1 MLTLT
6 ENAVKKINSFFEA
19 EPTAKGKSL
28 RIMLKPSGCAGFEYA
43 LGFDEKRA
51 EDTVIAQTGF
61 DVVVDAN
68 SVKFLD
74 QAIID
79 YAEDPTSSGF
89 RIKNPQEKSSCGC
102 GKSKQF

>member
-6 ENAVKKINSFFEA
+6 PKAVDKINSFFQSE
-19 EPTAKGKSL
+19 ESAKGKAL

-43 LGFDEKRA
+43 LGFDTKRDN
-51 EDTVIAQTGF
+51 DTVIPQAGF
-61 DVVVDAN
+61 DVLVDN
-68 SVKFLD
+68 GSLQYLS

-79 YAEDPTSSGF
+79 YGEDAMSSGF
-89 RIKNPQEKSSCGC
+89 KIKNPQEKSSCGC

>member
-6 ENAVKKINSFFEA
+6 ENAVKKINAFFET

-28 RIMLKPSGCAGFEYA
+28 RVMLKPSGCAGFEYA

-51 EDTVIAQTGF
+51 EDVVLPQGSF
-61 DVVVDAN
+61 DVVVDNN
-68 SVKFLD
+68 SLRFLD
-74 QAIID
+74 QATID
-79 YAEDPTSSGF
+79 YSEDAMSAGF
-89 RIKNPQEKSSCGC
+89 KIKNPVEKSSCGC

>member
-6 ENAVKKINSFFEA
+6 DNAVKKINSFFEA

-28 RIMLKPSGCAGFEYA
+28 RVMLKPSGCAGFEYA

-51 EDTVIAQTGF
+51 EDTVLPQTGF
-61 DVVVDAN
+61 DVVVDNN
-68 SVKFLD
+68 SLRFLE
-74 QAIID
+74 QATID
-79 YAEDPTSSGF
+79 YAEDPMSSGF
-89 RIKNPQEKSSCGC
+89 KIKNPLEKSSCGC

>member
-6 ENAVKKINSFFEA
+6 PKAVEKITSFFQA
-19 EPTAKGKSL
+19 EETSKGKAL

-51 EDTVIAQTGF
+51 DDEVIPQTGF
-61 DVVVDAN
+61 EVIVDKN
-68 SVKFLD
+68 SAPYLAE
-74 QAIID
+74 AIID
-79 YAEDPTSSGF
+79 YGEDAMSSGF
-89 RIKNPQEKSSCGC
+89 KIKNPQEKSSCGC